1 MMWSLLFISL
11 LCNKQNNNFY
21 TRKTNIIDANMNY
34 AEYLKKPTQYSAG
47 FDMRFK
53 HSSIVSI
60 QERKE
65 LEKIHMNFEKQKIV
79 LLLQDE
85 HIDIYK
91 KIELIKNYDI
101 IDDDQMDVNILRGN
115 LLDDWEFNI

>member
-1 MMWSLLFISL
+1 MTTSLILISL

-21 TRKTNIIDANMNY
+21 TRKTDIINVDMNY
-34 AEYLKKPTQYSAG
+34 ADYFKNHPDYTAG

-53 HSSIVSI
+53 YSSIVS
-60 QERKE
+60 EREKKE
-65 LEKIHMNFEKQKIV
+65 LEKIHMNFEKQKLL
-79 LLLQDE
+79 LLLQDK

-91 KIELIKNYDI
+91 KIEIIKDYNI
-101 IDDDQMDVNILRGN
+101 IDHQHYEVNILKGN

>member
-1 MMWSLLFISL
+1 MTTSLILISL

-21 TRKTNIIDANMNY
+21 TRKTNIINVDMNY
-34 AEYLKKPTQYSAG
+34 ADYFKNPIDYSAG

-53 HSSIVSI
+53 HGSIVS
-60 QERKE
+60 EREKKE
-65 LEKIHMNFEKQKIV
+65 LEKIHMNFEKQKLL
-79 LLLQDE
+79 LLLQDK

-91 KIELIKNYDI
+91 KIEIIKDYDI
-101 IDDDQMDVNILRGN
+101 IDHQHYEVNILKGN